1 LDVNS
6 TGLPSVCL
14 VRHGE
19 TEWTLT
25 GQHTGRTDIPLSPRG
40 EEQARALGARL
51 REMSF
56 SDVFTSPL
64 QRARRTCELVGFGAL
79 ATVDADLVEW
89 DYGEY
94 EGRRTAE
101 IRADRPTWRLFEDG
115 CPNGESAA
123 DVGARA
129 DRVIDRLR
137 VRAGNA
143 LLFGHRDMFRVMA
156 ARWLAFPANEGR
168 RFYLDTGSLS
178 LLGYDHAASE
188 PVIRLWNESSP
199 VAEPADRAPQKT

>member
-1 LDVNS
+1 LVS
-6 TGLPSVCL
+6 I

-19 TEWTLT
+19 TAWTVT

-40 EEQARALGARL
+40 EEQASALGGRL
-51 REMSF
+51 RDLRF

-64 QRARRTCELVGFGAL
+64 QRARRTCELAGFASV
-79 ATVDADLVEW
+79 ATIDADLVEW

-101 IRADRPTWRLFEDG
+101 VRTHRPTWRLFEDG

-129 DRVIDRLR
+129 DRVIDR
-137 VRAGNA
+137 VRRRPGPV
-143 LLFGHRDMFRVMA
+143 LLFGHRDMLRVMA
-156 ARWLAFPANEGR
+156 ARWLQFPPLEGR
-168 RFYLDTGSLS
+168 RFYLGTASVS
-178 LLGYDHAASE
+178 LLGYDHAVSE
-188 PVIRLWNESSP
+188 PVIRLWNES
-199 VAEPADRAPQKT
+199 